1 MAISFANA
9 MGLSESAM
17 KLRAERAS
25 VLSNNLANI
34 DTPNYKARDINFEE
48 ALNLQM
54 GDGLSKPMK
63 STHQGHFNM
72 SQGGGAAGMS
82 ERYYRAP
89 MQPSIDGNTVEENI
103 EHAEYMKNSL
113 EFQVA
118 FTLLSSKFKGL
129 TKAIKGE

>member
-1 MAISFANA
+1 
-9 MGLSESAM
+9 MGLSESALR
-17 KLRAERAS
+17 LRAERAS

-34 DTPNYKARDINFEE
+34 DTPYYKARDINFQE
-48 ALNLQM
+48 AFSAQM
-54 GDGLSKPMK
+54 GDGLKEPMK
-63 STHQGHFNM
+63 ATHQGHFNM
-72 SQGGGAAGMS
+72 SASGNGTGMS
-82 ERYYRAP
+82 ERYYRTP

-118 FTLLSSKFKGL
+118 FTLLNSKFKGM

>member
-9 MGLSESAM
+9 MGLSESA
-17 KLRAERAS
+17 LRLRSERAS

-48 ALNLQM
+48 ALKAKM
-54 GDGLSKPMK
+54 GEGLDRPMK
-63 STHQGHFNM
+63 ATQQGHFNM
-72 SQGGGAAGMS
+72 SGPGFSMA
-82 ERYYRAP
+82 EHYYRTP

-118 FTLLSSKFKGL
+118 FTLLSSKFKGM